1 MEVLIVSKTHMSS
14 AACVGGLVL
23 SNNRYV
29 RLLNPG
35 NYNQPIDTNFEVGDV
50 YDLTFT
56 DRTNIHQPHIED
68 VIISSKT
75 FLRRVDNMPNFLNQ
89 RNVIDWN
96 GHINNLFGGF
106 LSWTNNG
113 TGYIPVVGQMPNK
126 SVGFWISDKDLI
138 RVSFENNKVRFR
150 YPNGKNYRN
159 ISYVG
164 YQDTLAKIP
173 AGTILRVSLSRIFPP
188 ENSEITTPRGYYL
201 QLSGWY
207 QDGHQAT
214 QPNKQP
220 IIDIDD
226 DLPF

>member
-1 MEVLIVSKTHMSS
+1 MEVLIVAKTHMSN

-35 NYNQPIDTNFEVGDV
+35 NYNQPADTDFEVGDV
-50 YDLTFT
+50 YDLTFI
-56 DRTNIHQPHIED
+56 DRTNIHPPHIED

-75 FLRRVDNMPNFLNQ
+75 FLRRVDNMSTLLTQ
-89 RNVIDWN
+89 QNVIDWN
-96 GHINNLFGGF
+96 GHINNLFDSL
-106 LSWTNNG
+106 LSWTNSG
-113 TGYIPVVGQMPNK
+113 TGYIPSGGSMPSK
-126 SVGFWISDKDLI
+126 SVGFWVADKDLV

-150 YPNGKNYRN
+150 YPNGTNYRN

-164 YQDTLAKIP
+164 YQDTLATIP

-207 QDGHQAT
+207 QGG
-214 QPNKQP
+214 
-220 IIDIDD
+220 
-226 DLPF
+226 